1 MAQAHRD
8 QLVAEGHKNLRGTLP
23 RVAHF
28 VRKDT
33 QFRASFIQNQVKAHV
48 RYQPVLLW
56 RAQVSKPLDGGYGQ
70 FDGAPYPRLDL
81 SRGQRWLDRALFAG
95 PGMLS
100 PRQQR
105 MILEFL
111 REQRVALCH
120 FHYGTDCGMYYPLL
134 RKLKIPSVVSFYGY
148 DCSSFPG
155 RYFGYGAAFLQRRVF
170 RDVSAVFAMS
180 PDMKKDLMAA
190 GCPEEKV
197 IVHYYGTDCRQFF
210 AERQYPPKKE
220 LTLLTVA
227 SLEPQKGH
235 EFLFR
240 SLSALKQAGTHNWKL
255 RLVGAGRLEEALR
268 LFATRNGLSGHID
281 FAGALPYG
289 SRELIREYQQAD
301 IFVHPSVTAENGD
314 KEGIPGTI
322 VEAMAAGLPVISTYH
337 AGIPYIIEQGRTGL
351 LAEEW
356 DVEGLQLWLLRLIAE
371 PGLRAR
377 LGTAG
382 QAFARKHLDLHEKE
396 KELEAIYNQ
405 LCAG

>member
-1 MAQAHRD
+1 M
-8 QLVAEGHKNLRGTLP
+8 EGHKNRRSTRP

-33 QFRASFIQNQVKAHV
+33 QFRASFIQNQVQAHV

-81 SRGQRWLDRALFAG
+81 SQGQRWLDRAWFAG

-120 FHYGTDCGMYYPLL
+120 FHYGTDCGLYYPLL

-170 RDVSAVFAMS
+170 RDASAVFAMS
-180 PDMKKDLMAA
+180 PDMKKDLLNA

-197 IVHYYGTDCRQFF
+197 IVHYYGTDCRRFFVDRQFP
-210 AERQYPPKKE
+210 EKE
-220 LTLLTVA
+220 EVTLLMVA

-240 SLSALKQAGTHNWKL
+240 SLLGLKKDGIHNWKL
-255 RLVGAGRLEEALR
+255 RLVGAGRLEEDLKALAAR
-268 LFATRNGLSGHID
+268 SGLSGQIA
-281 FAGALPYG
+281 FLGALKYG
-289 SRELIREYQQAD
+289 GEELIREYKQAD
-301 IFVHPSVTAENGD
+301 IFVHPSVTAGNGD
-314 KEGIPGTI
+314 KEGIPGTV

-351 LAEEW
+351 LAGEW
-356 DVEGLQLWLLRLIAE
+356 DIECLRAHLSRLIAA
-371 PGLRAR
+371 PGLRAQ

-382 QAFARKHLDLHEKE
+382 QAYALKHLDLQEKE
-396 KELEAIYNQ
+396 KELEAIYSQ
-405 LCAG
+405 ICAG